1 MGAAGV
7 LTCGVAIFKTGIA
20 EKQLRRFAGQA
31 FDSTENA
38 LLDIRER
45 LNQIDLSVVH
55 VRSDLKTALSKAN
68 TLRTD
73 GIDEKILA
81 EHIAFT
87 LDQEVGEKLAKTQRL
102 VDAAVNTAGSVSHL
116 LTLLDASSLVS
127 VKAYTRGGCLMTR
140 IEGASNTLRRLSGM
154 LEQAKQTARAL
165 LEQTR
170 QNHPDSEQ
178 ARLKL
183 THEVGRMDTDLAE
196 VQVLGSDF
204 KEAVQKIKDRLRY
217 YEEKTIW
224 WIHLGGILIPL
235 LLIWL
240 GAGQVALII
249 LGGHF
254 CFLRALRELPKNNL
268 RILFALL
275 PGFCVVIIGT

>member
-1 MGAAGV
+1 MLLFGAVGV
-7 LTCGVAIFKTGIA
+7 FACTVAIYKTGNA
-20 EKQLRRFAGQA
+20 EKQLRRLAGQT

-38 LLDIRER
+38 LLNIRER

-68 TLRTD
+68 AFRTD
-73 GIDEKILA
+73 GIDEKTLA
-81 EHIAFT
+81 DHIVFT

-102 VDAAVNTAGSVSHL
+102 VDSAVDTAGAVSHL

-127 VKAYTRGGCLMTR
+127 VEAYTRGGSLMTR
-140 IEGASNTLRRLSGM
+140 IEGASSTLRRLSGM
-154 LEQAKQTARAL
+154 LEQARQTARAL
-165 LEQTR
+165 FEQIR
-170 QNHPDSEQ
+170 QNHPDPEQ
-178 ARLKL
+178 TLLKL
-183 THEVGRMDTDLAE
+183 THEVGRMDTGLAE

-217 YEEKTIW
+217 YEEKTIGC
-224 WIHLGGILIPL
+224 IHLGGILIPL

-254 CFLRALRELPKNNL
+254 CMRRGK
-268 RILFALL
+268 
-275 PGFCVVIIGT
+275 

>member
-1 MGAAGV
+1 MLLFGAVGV
-7 LTCGVAIFKTGIA
+7 FVCSVAIYKTGNA
-20 EKQLRRFAGQA
+20 EKQLRCFAGQT

-38 LLDIRER
+38 LLNIRER

-68 TLRTD
+68 ALRTD
-73 GIDEKILA
+73 GIDEKMLA
-81 EHIAFT
+81 DHIVFI

-102 VDAAVNTAGSVSHL
+102 VDSAVDTAGTVSHL

-127 VKAYTRGGCLMTR
+127 VETYTRGGFLMTR
-140 IEGASNTLRRLSGM
+140 IEGASSTLRRLSGM

-178 ARLKL
+178 ALLKL
-183 THEVGRMDTDLAE
+183 THEVGRMDTGLAE

-204 KEAVQKIKDRLRY
+204 KEDVQKIENRLRY

-224 WIHLGGILIPL
+224 CIHLGGILIPL

-254 CFLRALRELPKNNL
+254 CMRRGK
-268 RILFALL
+268 
-275 PGFCVVIIGT
+275 